1 MKLIKESAPYI
12 RRKADVKR
20 MMLDV
25 VIALSPITIFSCVMY
40 GWSAI
45 YVLFISIAI
54 MLLSEAVFVFLT
66 NKPEYNGAKLTFKE
80 KLKEA
85 FSHYTINN
93 FLSPLIS
100 AMIYS
105 LIMPAGA
112 SVWVV
117 IVGALFGIVIG
128 KLLFGGLGSNIF
140 NPAALGRV
148 AASICFEFEYTE
160 SKLIDIVAGG
170 TPLAH
175 VNTPDTVISNISNY
189 KIVDL
194 LIGTVPGSMGEAG
207 KIAIIIGGIYLLIRK
222 SADIRAMLSTIIT
235 FAGLML
241 IAGLKVDSA
250 NAINIMLYQLLS
262 GGLIFGAVFMVTDPV
277 TSPTTKFGRILY
289 GALVASIAVL
299 IRLFGAFP
307 EGVAFAILI
316 MNMFVPVIDYYKWS
330 SPKYNYKQFIALG
343 VILLA
348 IVVIILLAL

>member
-25 VIALSPITIFSCVMY
+25 LIALTPITIFSCVMY
-40 GWSAI
+40 GFEAI
-45 YVLFISIAI
+45 YVLLLSIAV
-54 MLLSEAVFVFLT
+54 MLASEAVFVYIINRPKYDGT
-66 NKPEYNGAKLTFKE
+66 KKPFKE

-85 FSHYTINN
+85 YSHYTINN
-93 FLSPLIS
+93 LLAPLIS
-100 AMIYS
+100 AVIYS

-112 SVWVV
+112 RVWVV
-117 IVGALFGIVIG
+117 IVGALFGIIVG

-148 AASICFEFEYTE
+148 SATICFGGFTHKE
-160 SKLIDIVAGG
+160 STFIDVVAGG

-175 VNTPDTVISNISNY
+175 VNGDVTNITNY
-189 KIVDL
+189 RIIDL
-194 LIGTVPGSMGEAG
+194 FIGTVPGAMGEGG
-207 KIAIIIGGIYLLIRK
+207 KIAIIAGAIYLLIRK

-235 FAGLML
+235 FAFLML

-250 NAINIMLYQLLS
+250 NALKIMLYQLLS
-262 GGLIFGAVFMVTDPV
+262 GGLLFGAVFMVTDPV

-289 GALVASIAVL
+289 GALIASLVCL

-316 MNMFVPVIDYYKWS
+316 MNMFVPAIDYYKWS
-330 SPKYNYKQFIALG
+330 NPKYNYKQLIALG
-343 VILLA
+343 VVILLMVLI
-348 IVVIILLAL
+348 IVVAL

>member
-25 VIALSPITIFSCVMY
+25 VIALTPITLFSCVMY
-40 GWSAI
+40 GWNAI
-45 YVLFISIAI
+45 YVLLISISI
-54 MLLSEAVFVFLT
+54 MLASEAVFVYLV
-66 NKPEYNGAKLTFKE
+66 NRPEYNGSKLTFKE

-85 FSHYTINN
+85 YSHYTINN
-93 FLSPLIS
+93 FLAPLIS
-100 AMIYS
+100 GIIYA

-112 SVWVV
+112 RIWVV
-117 IVGALFGIVIG
+117 VVGALAGIIAG

-148 AASICFEFEYTE
+148 FASICFSLDYNG
-160 SKLIDIVAGG
+160 SNMVDIVAGG

-175 VNTPDTVISNISNY
+175 VNGNIANISNY

-194 LIGTVPGSMGEAG
+194 LIGTVPGAMGEGG
-207 KIAIIIGGIYLLIRK
+207 KIAIILGGAYLLIRK

-235 FAGLML
+235 FAFLML

-262 GGLIFGAVFMVTDPV
+262 GGLLFGAVFMVTDPV

-289 GALVASIAVL
+289 GALVASIACL

-343 VILLA
+343 IIMLA
-348 IVVIILLAL
+348 IVVIILVAL

>member
-45 YVLFISIAI
+45 YVLLISIAI
-54 MLLSEAVFVFLT
+54 MLASEAIFVYLV
-66 NKPEYNGAKLTFKE
+66 NKPQYDGSKKTFKE

-85 FSHYTINN
+85 YSHYTINN
-93 FLSPLIS
+93 LLAPLIS
-100 AMIYS
+100 ALIYA
-105 LIMPAGA
+105 LIMPAG
-112 SVWVV
+112 SQVWVV
-117 IVGALFGIVIG
+117 IVGALFGIIIG

-148 AASICFEFEYTE
+148 AASICF
-160 SKLIDIVAGG
+160 KLDHKASNMVDIVAGG

-175 VNTPDTVISNISNY
+175 TNGNIANITNY
-189 KIVDL
+189 KLLDL
-194 LIGTVPGSMGEAG
+194 FIGNVPGAMGEAG
-207 KIAIIIGGIYLLIRK
+207 KIAIIVGGIYLLIRK

-235 FAGLML
+235 FAFLML

-250 NAINIMLYQLLS
+250 NALNIMLYQLLS

-299 IRLFGAFP
+299 VRLFGAFP

-330 SPKYNYKQFIALG
+330 SSKYNYKQFIALG

>member
-1 MKLIKESAPYI
+1 MKLIKENAPYI

-40 GWSAI
+40 GWSAV
-45 YVLFISIAI
+45 YVLLISIAI
-54 MLLSEAVFVFLT
+54 MLASEAVFVFLT

-93 FLSPLIS
+93 FLAPLIS
-100 AMIYS
+100 AIIYS
-105 LIMPAGA
+105 LIMPAGT

-128 KLLFGGLGSNIF
+128 KLVFGGLGSNIF

-148 AASICFEFEYTE
+148 AASICFELAPKSSRFV
-160 SKLIDIVAGG
+160 DIVAGG

-175 VNTPDTVISNISNY
+175 VNGNIANISNY
-189 KIVDL
+189 KLLDL
-194 LIGTVPGSMGEAG
+194 LIGTVPGAMGEGG
-207 KIAIIIGGIYLLIRK
+207 KIAIIVGGVYLLIRK

-289 GALVASIAVL
+289 GALVAAIAVL
-299 IRLFGAFP
+299 VRLFGAFP

>member
-45 YVLFISIAI
+45 YVLLISIAI

-93 FLSPLIS
+93 FLAPLIS
-100 AMIYS
+100 AIIYS
-105 LIMPAGA
+105 LIMPAGTN
-112 SVWVV
+112 VWVV

-128 KLLFGGLGSNIF
+128 KLVFGGLGSNIF

-148 AASICFEFEYTE
+148 AASICFELTPKSSRFV
-160 SKLIDIVAGG
+160 DIVAGG

-175 VNTPDTVISNISNY
+175 VNGNIANISNY
-189 KIVDL
+189 KLLDL
-194 LIGTVPGSMGEAG
+194 LIGTVPGAMGEGG
-207 KIAIIIGGIYLLIRK
+207 KIAIIVGGAYLLIRK

-289 GALVASIAVL
+289 GSLVASIAVL
-299 IRLFGAFP
+299 VRLFGAFP

>member
-1 MKLIKESAPYI
+1 MKLIKENAPYI

-45 YVLFISIAI
+45 YVLLISIAI
-54 MLLSEAVFVFLT
+54 MLASEAVFVFLT

-93 FLSPLIS
+93 FLAPLIS
-100 AMIYS
+100 AIIYS

-128 KLLFGGLGSNIF
+128 KLVFGGLGSNIF

-148 AASICFEFEYTE
+148 AASICFELAPKSSRFV
-160 SKLIDIVAGG
+160 DIVAGG

-175 VNTPDTVISNISNY
+175 VNGNIANISNY
-189 KIVDL
+189 KLLDL
-194 LIGTVPGSMGEAG
+194 LIGTVPGAMGEGG
-207 KIAIIIGGIYLLIRK
+207 KIAIIVGGVYLLIRK

-299 IRLFGAFP
+299 VRLFGAFP

>member
-25 VIALSPITIFSCVMY
+25 VIALTPITIFSCVMY
-40 GWSAI
+40 GWKAI
-45 YVLFISIAI
+45 YVLLISIAI
-54 MLLSEAVFVFLT
+54 MLASEAVFVYLV
-66 NKPEYNGAKLTFKE
+66 NRPEYDGAKKTFKE

-85 FSHYTINN
+85 YSHYTINN
-93 FLSPLIS
+93 FLAPLIS
-100 AMIYS
+100 GIIYA

-112 SVWVV
+112 RIWVV
-117 IVGALFGIVIG
+117 VVGALAGIVAG

-148 AASICFEFEYTE
+148 FASICFSLDYNG
-160 SKLIDIVAGG
+160 SNMVDIVAGG

-175 VNTPDTVISNISNY
+175 VNGNIANISNY

-194 LIGTVPGSMGEAG
+194 LIGTVPGAMGEGG
-207 KIAIIIGGIYLLIRK
+207 KIAIILGGAYLLIRK

-235 FAGLML
+235 FAFLML

-262 GGLIFGAVFMVTDPV
+262 GGLLFGAVFMVTDPV

-289 GALVASIAVL
+289 GALIASIACL

-330 SPKYNYKQFIALG
+330 NSKYNYKQFVALG
-343 VILLA
+343 VIMLV
-348 IVVIILLAL
+348 IVVIILVAL

>member
-45 YVLFISIAI
+45 YVLLISIAI
-54 MLLSEAVFVFLT
+54 MLASEAVFVFLT

-93 FLSPLIS
+93 FLAPLIS
-100 AMIYS
+100 AIIYS

-128 KLLFGGLGSNIF
+128 KLVFGGLGSNIF

-148 AASICFEFEYTE
+148 AASICFELAPKSSRFV
-160 SKLIDIVAGG
+160 DIVAGG

-175 VNTPDTVISNISNY
+175 VNGNIANISNY
-189 KIVDL
+189 KLLDL
-194 LIGTVPGSMGEAG
+194 LIGTVPGAMGEGG
-207 KIAIIIGGIYLLIRK
+207 KIAIIVGGVYLLIRK

-299 IRLFGAFP
+299 VRLFGAFP

>member
-25 VIALSPITIFSCVMY
+25 VIALTPITIFSCVMY
-40 GWSAI
+40 GWNAI
-45 YVLFISIAI
+45 YVLLISIAL
-54 MLLSEAVFVFLT
+54 MLASEAIFVFLV
-66 NKPEYNGAKLTFKE
+66 NKPEYNGTKLTFKE

-85 FSHYTINN
+85 YSHYTINN
-93 FLSPLIS
+93 FLAPLIS
-100 AMIYS
+100 ALIYS
-105 LIMPAGA
+105 LIMPAGT
-112 SVWVV
+112 SVWIV

-148 AASICFEFEYTE
+148 AASICFQLAPSE
-160 SKLIDIVAGG
+160 SSMVDIVAGG

-175 VNTPDTVISNISNY
+175 VNGDITNISNY
-189 KIVDL
+189 KILDL
-194 LIGTVPGSMGEAG
+194 FIGTVPGAMGEAG
-207 KIAIIIGGIYLLIRK
+207 KIAIIAGGAYLLIRK
-222 SADIRAMLSTIIT
+222 SADIRAMLSTIFT
-235 FAGLML
+235 FAFLML

-289 GALVASIAVL
+289 GSMVAVIAVL

-330 SPKYNYKQFIALG
+330 SPKYNYKQFIVLG
-343 VILLA
+343 AILLV

>member
-25 VIALSPITIFSCVMY
+25 VIALTPITIFSCVMY
-40 GWSAI
+40 GWNAI
-45 YVLFISIAI
+45 YVLLISIAI
-54 MLLSEAVFVFLT
+54 MLASEAIFVYLV
-66 NKPEYNGAKLTFKE
+66 NKPQYDGSKTTFKE

-85 FSHYTINN
+85 YSHYTINN
-93 FLSPLIS
+93 LLAPLIS
-100 AMIYS
+100 ALIYA
-105 LIMPAGA
+105 LIMPAGS
-112 SVWVV
+112 SVWIV
-117 IVGALFGIVIG
+117 IVGALFGIIIG

-148 AASICFEFEYTE
+148 AASICF
-160 SKLIDIVAGG
+160 KLDHKASNMVDIVAGG

-175 VNTPDTVISNISNY
+175 TNGNIANITNY
-189 KIVDL
+189 KLLDL
-194 LIGTVPGSMGEAG
+194 FIGNVPGAMGEAG
-207 KIAIIIGGIYLLIRK
+207 KIAIIVGGIYLLIRK

-235 FAGLML
+235 FAFLML

-250 NAINIMLYQLLS
+250 NALNIMLYQLLS

-289 GALVASIAVL
+289 GSLVAALAVL

-316 MNMFVPVIDYYKWS
+316 MNMFVPAIDYYKWS

-343 VILLA
+343 IILVA
-348 IVVIILLAL
+348 IVGIILLAL

>member
-45 YVLFISIAI
+45 YVLLISIAI
-54 MLLSEAVFVFLT
+54 MLASEAIFVYLV
-66 NKPEYNGAKLTFKE
+66 NKPQYDGSKKTFKE

-85 FSHYTINN
+85 YSHYTINN
-93 FLSPLIS
+93 LLAPLIS
-100 AMIYS
+100 ALIYA
-105 LIMPAGA
+105 LIMPAG
-112 SVWVV
+112 SQVWVV
-117 IVGALFGIVIG
+117 IVGALFGIIIG

-148 AASICFEFEYTE
+148 AASICF
-160 SKLIDIVAGG
+160 KLDHKSSNMIDIVAGG

-175 VNTPDTVISNISNY
+175 TNGNIANITNY
-189 KIVDL
+189 KLLDL
-194 LIGTVPGSMGEAG
+194 FIGNVPGAMGEAG
-207 KIAIIIGGIYLLIRK
+207 KIAIIVGGIYLLIRK

-250 NAINIMLYQLLS
+250 NALNIMLYQLLS

-289 GALVASIAVL
+289 GSLVASLAVL

-316 MNMFVPVIDYYKWS
+316 MNMFVPAIDYYKWS
-330 SPKYNYKQFIALG
+330 NPKYNYKQFIVLG
-343 VILLA
+343 AILAVL
-348 IVVIILLAL
+348 VGIILLAL